1 MSRTSPSPKI
11 QELAQRLL
19 AYEAARVNPCEA
31 NIPAVLRVSEKLRR
45 SLSTLVG
52 SSGFRSLLARALT
65 LAKVQV
71 PALSAVQVQP
81 DGSLERWIDFG
92 NEDQPAEACVILIA
106 QLLGL
111 LVAFIGEGVT
121 LSLGSDCGES
131 HRPSLLRGE
140 NAWPESATRRPE
152 TASDMERYRGAIH
165 GLLAGGIA
173 CIRESHRDQFGE
185 WRTS

>member
-45 SLSTLVG
+45 SLSTLAG

-65 LAKVQV
+65 LAKAQV
-71 PALSAVQVQP
+71 PGLHAVQVKP
-81 DGSLERWIDFG
+81 DGSLEGLNDSG
-92 NEDQPAEACVILIA
+92 NGEQGAVAGVILIA

-111 LVAFIGEGVT
+111 LVTFIGEGLM
-121 LSLGSDCGES
+121 LSLV
-131 HRPSLLRGE
+131 L
-140 NAWPESATRRPE
+140 
-152 TASDMERYRGAIH
+152 
-165 GLLAGGIA
+165 
-173 CIRESHRDQFGE
+173 
-185 WRTS
+185 